1 MTRISWIKNES
12 TFIRMEGGI
21 QNIERVPVGIYE
33 VEFSPLSGWSLTRTG
48 DKFTFDY
55 KLYNLQNEFVDYVVD
70 SYNAT
75 SGNLGLLF
83 TGVQGSGKT
92 ATAKV
97 LANTFNLPIILV
109 KSMGDN
115 NSSLLS
121 YLASFNFDCVYFF
134 DEFEKQFNEKDPF
147 ILQLMDGVYNSEF
160 RRIFLLTTNDLTV
173 NRNLLSRPSRIRYV
187 REFGNLPKDV
197 VNEYLMNNL
206 VDKSNL
212 SDLLNYIDTLTI
224 ATIDIVKTI
233 TEEVNIHG
241 VEKFLENKKSFNVQ
255 LAKYHY
261 SVLIVDCYEND
272 VTSGK
277 FKLADFEE
285 YIKLYQNQTE
295 INDSFKER
303 LKACSTDEEKQA
315 IIDEKEEFNDK
326 VDEVRRDR
334 VDSEVMWARL
344 KIGDSFYY
352 GKVVKVV
359 PSSDIVVTKDG
370 RWYYFYKILNPN
382 EKPSLYSPVEISYPI
397 L

>member
-21 QNIERVPVGIYE
+21 QNIEKIPVGIYE
-33 VEFSPLSGWSLTRTG
+33 INFSPVKGWFLTKTA

-55 KLYNLQNEFVDYVVD
+55 KLYDLQNDFIDYAVTT
-70 SYNAT
+70 YNST
-75 SGNLGLLF
+75 TGNLGLLF

-97 LANTFNLPIILV
+97 LANTFGLPIILV

-115 NSSLLS
+115 NDSLLS
-121 YLASFNFDCVYFF
+121 YLASFNFDCIYFF
-134 DEFEKQFNEKDPF
+134 DEFEKQFSEKDPF

-173 NRNLLSRPSRIRYV
+173 NRNLLSRPSRVRYV

-197 VNEYLMNNL
+197 VNEYLF
-206 VDKSNL
+206 SNL
-212 SDLLNYIDTLTI
+212 KDLSSLPDLLNYIDTLTI

-261 SVLIVDCYEND
+261 SVLFVDCYESDINN
-272 VTSGK
+272 GQ

-285 YIKLYQNQTE
+285 RIRLYQNQTE
-295 INDSFKER
+295 MMDSFKER
-303 LKACSTDEEKQA
+303 IKSASTDEEKQA
-315 IIDEKEEFNDK
+315 IEEERSEFRDM
-326 VDEVRRDR
+326 VDDVRRDR
-334 VDSEVMWARL
+334 VDSEIMWARL
-344 KIGDSFYY
+344 KVGDPFYY
-352 GKVVKVV
+352 GKVVRLL
-359 PSSDIVVTKDG
+359 PSTDIVVTKDG

-382 EKPSLYSPVEISYPI
+382 EKPSLYSPVEFNYPI